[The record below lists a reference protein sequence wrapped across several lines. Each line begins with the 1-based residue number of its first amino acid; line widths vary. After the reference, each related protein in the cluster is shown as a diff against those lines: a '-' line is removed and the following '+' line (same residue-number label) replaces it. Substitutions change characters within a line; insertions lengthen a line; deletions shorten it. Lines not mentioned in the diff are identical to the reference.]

1 MPKFRA
7 TNLTTD
13 EVTEYEATLPDPE
26 HLGAGWQLSE
36 VITPVPSPDDP
47 PVEPGPVYGG
57 RRALTHLEF
66 LRLFT
71 MEERIAMRRASKLSE
86 VLEDYLDL
94 LKLAQEINLDD
105 PDTIAGV
112 QMMEA
117 GELIGEGR
125 AAEVLR
131 G

>member
-1 MPKFRA
+1 MPTFRA
-7 TNLTTD
+7 TNLATQ
-13 EVTEYEATLPDPE
+13 EVTEYDAELPQAE

-36 VITPVPSPDDP
+36 VITPVPGPDDP
-47 PVEPGPVYGG
+47 PPEPQPIYGG
-57 RRALTHLEF
+57 RRVLTHLEF

-105 PDTIAGV
+105 PDTVAGV

-117 GELIGEGR
+117 GELIGAGR
-125 AAEVLR
+125 AAGVLR

>member
-1 MPKFRA
+1 MPTFRA
-7 TNLTTD
+7 TNLETQ

-26 HLGAGWQLSE
+26 HLGAGWRLESISE
-36 VITPVPSPDDP
+36 AYIAPDVVPDTR
-47 PVEPGPVYGG
+47 VYGG
-57 RRALTHLEF
+57 RRVLTHLEF

-71 MEERIAMRRASKLSE
+71 TEERIAMRRASKLSE

-105 PDTIAGV
+105 PDTVAGV

-117 GELIGEGR
+117 GELIGAGR